1 MESIVKYDYKPVL
14 KDPIL
19 IEALPGIGNVGK
31 VAGDHLAQLLKAK
44 RFAVIYSM
52 NFPAQVIPGEDN
64 VVKMACNELWHAK
77 TPSGQDLVFLK
88 GDYQGSTP
96 EGQFILAQ
104 DMLEIMMSYGVSRI
118 ITLGGFGTG
127 QIVKERHVYGAVSRI
142 ELKDELTDC
151 GVTFLPGE
159 PRAGIVGAAGL
170 LIGLGQMNGIDSFCL
185 MGETSGFFIDHGS
198 AIEILKVLGKMFG
211 IEDLDL
217 KDLEA
222 ESQKL
227 AELTDKAAEQ
237 MVEKT
242 TDLGYIG

>member
-1 MESIVKYDYKPVL
+1 M
-14 KDPIL
+14 
-19 IEALPGIGNVGK
+19 
-31 VAGDHLAQLLKAK
+31 
-44 RFAVIYSM
+44 
-52 NFPAQVIPGEDN
+52 
-64 VVKMACNELWHAK
+64 
-77 TPSGQDLVFLK
+77 
-88 GDYQGSTP
+88 
-96 EGQFILAQ
+96 
-104 DMLEIMMSYGVSRI
+104 
-118 ITLGGFGTG
+118 
-127 QIVKERHVYGAVSRI
+127 
-142 ELKDELTDC
+142 
-151 GVTFLPGE
+151 TFTPGE

-170 LIGLGQMNGIDSFCL
+170 LIGMGQMNGIDSFCL

-242 TDLGYIG
+242 SDLGYIG